1 MVWGRGGGV
10 GEVRVEGWNVGG
22 RGRGGVTGGEGL
34 ARGGKRIR
42 YLIVSDAAALDG
54 GGERGGEEG
63 VGRRVLESTARR
75 TPDRR
80 THGTEHHHLLALR
93 ETHRCVAAPPVV
105 SQLGRVNKR
114 LPYSS
119 HRYVTEN

>member
-1 MVWGRGGGV
+1 MECGR
-10 GEVRVEGWNVGG
+10 EGS
-22 RGRGGVTGGEGL
+22 GGVTGGEGL

-63 VGRRVLESTARR
+63 IGRRVLERTARR
-75 TPDRR
+75 TTDRR

-93 ETHRCVAAPPVV
+93 ETHRCVAAPAY
-105 SQLGRVNKR
+105 LC
-114 LPYSS
+114 
-119 HRYVTEN
+119 VTGMYWTKIGNERW